1 MHTSRKSKGLAV
13 ALAATA
19 LLGTALSGGA
29 AKADSLQY
37 SAPFVGV
44 GSDTTQDILN
54 AFQGYSNGVY
64 YTPVHSDVASGSKV
78 LTSWDATDAGSTTSC
93 IAARTGGPSFNRP
106 NGSGSGRTALLAAI
120 TTGGTTSVSNCGAG
134 TTSPSGQISFAR
146 SSSLSGTA
154 GTTLAY
160 VPFARDALSYA
171 AYRAAGSPVLDL
183 STTELNQI
191 FTTPAGVDIVR
202 GTAPNTVTT
211 RVLGCGIQSGSGTG
225 TTWQGFVTGNTATYQ
240 TTVCDGLIDP
250 ATGVAVGRSQENDGP
265 GLVLRGNLANTAVA
279 GTQVIIG
286 FSVGNFIAISN
297 GVAPGTMPATVLMGA
312 NPAVAAGVSP
322 IVGTIPNLTG
332 NAAYYSSSF
341 GRDLYN
347 VLPATVINSP
357 LGNGAIKQIFK
368 STFNAPVPPATVGT
382 ILVPSEICKQGTT
395 IEKFGFL
402 QLPNCGDSTSI
413 IRGA

>member
-19 LLGTALSGGA
+19 LLGTALSGGS

-54 AFQGYSNGVY
+54 AFQGYSNGTY

-120 TTGGTTSVSNCGAG
+120 TTGGTTSVSNCGTG

-154 GTTLAY
+154 GSTLAY

-171 AYRAAGSPVLDL
+171 AYRTAGSPILDL
-183 STTELNQI
+183 STAELGQI
-191 FTTPAGVDIVR
+191 FNTPAGVDIVR
-202 GTAPNTVTT
+202 PSGTV
-211 RVLGCGIQSGSGTG
+211 RVLGCGIQPGSGTG
-225 TTWQGFVTGNTATYQ
+225 TSWQGLVTGNTATYQ

-279 GTQVIIG
+279 GTQVVIG

-312 NPAVAAGVSP
+312 NPSVAAGVSP
-322 IVGTIPNLTG
+322 IVGTIPNLSG
-332 NAAYYSSSF
+332 NSAYYGSGF

-347 VLPATVINSP
+347 VLPASVINSP

-368 STFNAPVPPATVGT
+368 STFGPAVPPATLGPVLT
-382 ILVPSEICKQGTT
+382 QSEICKQGAT